1 MVTRHFKAIIYTSTA
16 VPIRTAIMNIMNMNK
31 QMNSAKVPSLL
42 AIQELHCFSEWQRSE
57 WQRFNSP
64 PSLTWVTVLFIY
76 MYLWPWG
83 WGWIALLRW
92 LWIPSGKCYTN
103 SWYLPQAHGVYTFS
117 DVTDAMRRAWIIHY
131 RSLKP
136 HSRERECRWRGE
148 GWTLH
153 ERKQNAVGKWLA
165 LAVW

>member
-1 MVTRHFKAIIYTSTA
+1 MVTRHFKGIIYTSTA

-64 PSLTWVTVLFIY
+64 PSLTWVTVH
-76 MYLWPWG
+76 YLHVLVAVG
-83 WGWIALLRW
+83 VGLDCTTAMTVNT
-92 LWIPSGKCYTN
+92 YTN
-103 SWYLPQAHGVYTFS
+103 SWYLPQAHGVYTLS
-117 DVTDAMRRAWIIHY
+117 DVTDATRRAWIIHY

-136 HSRERECRWRGE
+136 HSREKECRWRGE